1 MEEGGGL
8 EIFCNGAV
16 ISHYPQKSVI
26 QTYHNNN
33 EHKKHSGITWHF
45 HET

>member
-1 MEEGGGL
+1 MEEGEGL
-8 EIFCNGAV
+8 EIFCDGAV
-16 ISHYPQKSVI
+16 ISHYPHKSVI

-33 EHKKHSGITWHF
+33 EHSGITWHF